1 MPDEPGVYLWRHNG
15 QVAYVGM
22 ATSLRARAWSKH
34 LGAGVSLSG
43 SSLRRNVCELLF
55 GIPPNVTGRP
65 TKQKVTIEQAAAIR
79 DWLLACVASSCPER
93 LARVITSELGK
104 PITESRGEVGGA
116 ADFCRLF
123 ASAIRVVGG
132 EIMPSGSSTREIW
145 MKREPI
151 GVVAGIIPWNY
162 PLALTARKVAPA
174 IATGNAI
181 VLKPSELTPLSAL
194 AFAELAIEAGVPQ
207 GILSVLPGPG
217 RILGPAFL
225 ASPGVGFVTMTGSVR
240 AGQSIIRNSAERVVP
255 VSRELGGNAPFI
267 VFQDADLEA
276 AADAAVSMR
285 MMNCGQA
292 CVCNER
298 TYVHASVFDDFVG
311 ALVERVGRLVEGDPL
326 QDATDLG
333 PKASQRELDNVARL
347 DDFDLDS
354 ASGID
359 RLLLAELGTCRY
371 LETATNVLL
380 IGPPGVGKT
389 HLATGLGHAAVQAGY
404 RTYFTSAA
412 DLAARCHRAAIEGKW
427 GTIMRFFAGPTLL
440 VIDELG
446 YLPLPAEAASAL
458 FQVINQRY
466 LKTSIVIT
474 TNRPVGAWGEILG
487 DTTVAAAMLDR
498 LLHRSVVI
506 TLDGASYRLRNHTA
520 ASDEL
525 RRITT
530 GTNLR

>member
-1 MPDEPGVYLWRHNG
+1 MTTPTTP
-15 QVAYVGM
+15 QTASTTM
-22 ATSLRARAWSKH
+22 TAATSASIYQQLKGH
-34 LGAGVSLSG
+34 L
-43 SSLRRNVCELLF
+43 
-55 GIPPNVTGRP
+55 
-65 TKQKVTIEQAAAIR
+65 
-79 DWLLACVASSCPER
+79 
-93 LARVITSELGK
+93 
-104 PITESRGEVGGA
+104 
-116 ADFCRLF
+116 
-123 ASAIRVVGG
+123 
-132 EIMPSGSSTREIW
+132 
-145 MKREPI
+145 
-151 GVVAGIIPWNY
+151 
-162 PLALTARKVAPA
+162 
-174 IATGNAI
+174 
-181 VLKPSELTPLSAL
+181 
-194 AFAELAIEAGVPQ
+194 AELK
-207 GILSVLPGPG
+207 L
-217 RILGPAFL
+217 
-225 ASPGVGFVTMTGSVR
+225 
-240 AGQSIIRNSAERVVP
+240 
-255 VSRELGGNAPFI
+255 
-267 VFQDADLEA
+267 
-276 AADAAVSMR
+276 ADAAEALPRVLD
-285 MMNCGQA
+285 QA
-292 CVCNER
+292 QAEGWSL
-298 TYVHASVFDDFVG
+298 TQTLEHLLA
-311 ALVERVGRLVEGDPL
+311 VEVT
-326 QDATDLG
+326 ATD
-333 PKASQRELDNVARL
+333 ARRLAGRFRFANLPTGATL
-347 DDFDLDS
+347 DDFDLDA

-359 RLLLAELGTCRY
+359 RSLLAELGTCRY

-427 GTIMRFFAGPTLL
+427 GTMMRFFAGPTLL

-498 LLHRSVVI
+498 LPHRSVVV